1 MDIRNDTQIIKIRH
15 LLIDYPLELAL
26 FELICIL
33 CNERLNQPDIKNDI
47 LKLSI
52 LEETDDELDSDYIPD
67 GSSSDD

>member
-33 CNERLNQPDIKNDI
+33 CNERLNQPDIKKDI

-52 LEETDDELDSDYIPD
+52 LEETDDELDDPDYIPD
-67 GSSSDD
+67 TDSDD